1 MKKLP
6 LLTAITASMLLTGCD
21 LKFPLFDIFRNN
33 SSQESIEST
42 SELPENASFTL
53 MTYICGAD
61 LESQTDTETGKPLG
75 LASMDIDEMLSV
87 KNQPENVNI
96 VLQTGGAKK
105 WKKSVIKNTELGR
118 WHIRDNKLEKDE
130 AVSKASMGQ
139 SKTLQSFIE
148 WSIDHYP
155 ADRYGLIL
163 WNHGGAMDGCCYDE
177 LYNDDSLT
185 NAEVYS
191 AVTNARQNKNIT
203 NKFEFIAY
211 DACLMAV
218 QDIVE
223 MNSHNFKY
231 MVSSQEAESGYGYC
245 YDKWLPS
252 LYGNTRI
259 DGGELLEVVAH
270 TFMEEQYEIYNYYN
284 EACDQTQSVF
294 DLSKAEAYL
303 NAWEDMASD
312 LATIVNSSSKWS
324 TLKSTVNKCQKYGG
338 YQSGFSMLYPYDIFD
353 ARELLTN
360 MKKTSSYS
368 SLSEKLNKIDEC
380 LSELVIYEEHGSGIR
395 GSGICF
401 FCPISGY
408 SVKSNYSNTN
418 TNFENWRSICTK
430 YGSWY

>member
-1 MKKLP
+1 
-6 LLTAITASMLLTGCD
+6 MLLTGCD

-33 SSQESIEST
+33 SSQQSEVEST

-61 LESQTDTETGKPLG
+61 LESQTDEETGKPLG

-96 VLQTGGAKK
+96 VLQTGGSKK
-105 WKKSVIKNTELGR
+105 WKKSVIKNSELGR

-185 NAEVYS
+185 NAEVYT

-259 DGGELLEVVAH
+259 DGGKLLEVVAH

-303 NAWEDMASD
+303 DAWEDMSAD

-338 YQSGFSMLYPYDIFD
+338 YQSGFSTVYPYDIFD

-360 MKKTSSYS
+360 MKKSSSYS
-368 SLSEKLNKIDEC
+368 SLSEKLDKIDTC

-395 GSGICF
+395 GNGICF
-401 FCPISGY
+401 FCPLSGY

-418 TNFENWRSICTK
+418 TNFTNWRNICTK